1 MQKTLKQLD
10 KASELLYALAY
21 AIDNGLTKDDIN
33 QSWINSAKKLSR
45 EIDNHMKYL
54 TDFETAKSIVNS
66 KYYK

>member
-1 MQKTLKQLD
+1 MEKTLAQLD

-33 QSWINSAKKLSR
+33 QSWINSAKNLSE
-45 EIDNHMKYL
+45 EIDNHIKHL
-54 TDFETAKSIVNS
+54 TDLDTAKSIVYS